1 MGVYLNF
8 LSTIPITVDQGGEK
22 CNKLCL
28 KSECSFCCALMH
40 HSLAEVPFFLPPS
53 FKSSSHS
60 AVPEGREEEEQW
72 KQHPHLHT
80 QRGSLTIGSGSFWNM
95 WRIMLRLMSLHYW
108 ISLYSNF
115 FICLPFSLC
124 TPSLTM
130 LLKAGSHWEAWGQ
143 ICTSFPKS
151 QVSGHSP
158 VAPLYA
164 CVSLCNISM
173 NKSSWW
179 SPCYKLPTCLPNAK
193 AIPHWSNYSSCQLKI
208 DTIVRP
214 RPGAK
219 VANHSSMTPLCFRYT
234 RR

>member
-1 MGVYLNF
+1 MGVYLIL
-8 LSTIPITVDQGGEK
+8 LSTIPITVDQGSKK

-28 KSECSFCCALMH
+28 KSECSFSSALVH
-40 HSLAEVPFFLPPS
+40 HSLGEVPFFLPPS

-72 KQHPHLHT
+72 EQHPHLHT
-80 QRGSLTIGSGSFWNM
+80 QRGSLTIGSKSFWDL
-95 WRIMLRLMSLHYW
+95 WKIMLRIMSLYYW
-108 ISLYSNF
+108 ISLYSHF
-115 FICLPFSLC
+115 FISVSPFLFFSN
-124 TPSLTM
+124 SM
-130 LLKAGSHWEAWGQ
+130 LLEVGSHWGAWGQ

-164 CVSLCNISM
+164 CVSLCNISR

-193 AIPHWSNYSSCQLKI
+193 AMPHWSNYSSCHLKI

-214 RPGAK
+214 RPSAK
-219 VANHSSMTPLCFRYT
+219 AANHSSMTPLCFRYI